1 MVTGLP
7 HRIEGP
13 IQTQI
18 LKEVPYP
25 LSFAVPAK
33 GLRKNIFAQLR
44 LTIPVDLFSI
54 PTTDH

>member
-7 HRIEGP
+7 HRIAGT

-18 LKEVPYP
+18 LKEVRYP

-33 GLRKNIFAQLR
+33 DRKILGQA
-44 LTIPVDLFSI
+44 FSEKFS
-54 PTTDH
+54 

>member
-33 GLRKNIFAQLR
+33 DGKILRQAFRDFVFCCPAAYSAE
-44 LTIPVDLFSI
+44 LF
-54 PTTDH
+54 

>member
-7 HRIEGP
+7 HRIEGT

-25 LSFAVPAK
+25 LSFAVLAK
-33 GLRKNIFAQLR
+33 DGKILRQA
-44 LTIPVDLFSI
+44 FSEKCS
-54 PTTDH
+54 